1 MVVGRHRRRAR
12 DRQRRFRAADHRAR
26 DPRAQVADDRATS
39 FRPDASPRLAGP
51 RQGSYADADVHSHP
65 AMSSPVNT
73 RQERLESPAAGAA
86 HGAEPAGSRG
96 GSVGSSG
103 ELMHARALRTE
114 RVERPRPVP
123 NRPGAREVV
132 DCTLRDG
139 PMCSATRAAPQLM
152 RPLRSPSIPPRIR
165 TSASGSPA
173 RRATL
178 AAAPMSAPPPGSV
191 PPPPVSTPPL
201 GTLRTCWTK
210 VSEPGP
216 PVVLV
221 ATRSQGNAP

>member
-1 MVVGRHRRRAR
+1 
-12 DRQRRFRAADHRAR
+12 
-26 DPRAQVADDRATS
+26 
-39 FRPDASPRLAGP
+39 
-51 RQGSYADADVHSHP
+51 
-65 AMSSPVNT
+65 MSSPVNT

-114 RVERPRPVP
+114 RMERPRPVP

-173 RRATL
+173 RRAAL
-178 AAAPMSAPPPGSV
+178 AAALMSAPPPGSV

-201 GTLRTCWTK
+201 GTLRTRWTK
-210 VSEPGP
+210 VSGPARRWFSSPRDLRETLPRRSARPGVNIGSLCRSRLAVQ
-216 PVVLV
+216 VVSG
-221 ATRSQGNAP
+221 RP